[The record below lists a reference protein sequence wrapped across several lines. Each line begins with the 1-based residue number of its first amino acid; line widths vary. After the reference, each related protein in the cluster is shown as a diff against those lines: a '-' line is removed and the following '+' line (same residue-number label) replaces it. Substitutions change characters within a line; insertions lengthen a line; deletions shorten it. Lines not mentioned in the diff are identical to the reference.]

1 MEISLIA
8 TQKNSCNGNLFKNFR
23 TYGSAFGIDLC
34 HLILEPAS
42 FCMVA
47 VLNRHAES
55 SSNSDLI
62 SPVPWHAYERNA
74 LAIAE
79 WMLLLLPHFLAF

>member
-1 MEISLIA
+1 MGF
-8 TQKNSCNGNLFKNFR
+8 NSGFK
-23 TYGSAFGIDLC
+23 G
-34 HLILEPAS
+34 LILEPTS
-42 FCMVA
+42 FCKDA

-55 SSNSDLI
+55 SSNFDFI
-62 SPVPWHAYERNA
+62 SPVPWHAYDRKA